1 MQLDSTQNI
10 LQTIKLKKEE
20 GKSLTMNEIK
30 TLAPTVAT
38 EAPSAKVRGILGLTE
53 KYVHVPTTQVIE
65 DIMSMGW
72 EVTDAVQ
79 VKVRNKTKNA
89 GYQKHMITFVN
100 RNFIQEDSTES
111 PQLLLTNS
119 HDGACSFRLEVGIFR
134 LVCSNGMVIKSKD
147 FGSMKVRHM
156 GYDFETISAAVKE
169 LMENVPGYLESVEK
183 MKEKQLNDKQL
194 IEFAK
199 KAAMIR
205 FEKETEET
213 IDKVV
218 DMQDLLAV
226 ERKEDSGSYLWEVFN
241 RVQEKVINGTFQYQ
255 NRNNKVRKARPIKGF
270 QQNVKVNQDLWELAE
285 EFVS

>member
-1 MQLDSTQNI
+1 MQFDSTQNI

-38 EAPSAKVRGILGLTE
+38 EAPSDKVRGILGLTE

-65 DIMSMGW
+65 DIMTMGW

-79 VKVRNKTKNA
+79 VKVRKKTKNA

-100 RNFIQEDSTES
+100 RDLIQEDSTEY

-156 GYDFETISAAVKE
+156 GYDFETISAAIKE

-218 DMQDLLAV
+218 DMQDLLAI

-255 NRNNKVRKARPIKGF
+255 NRNSKVRKARPIKGF